1 MQLAVQLEEQL
12 PFERVATNPHP
23 SAFETLV
30 DSAFKSSTGLAH
42 VHMDSTVFPCSDPI
56 CGHIFVPARW
66 AKMRATKQNGDRYYR
81 GRFFVVHIFAQQ
93 AVT

>member
-1 MQLAVQLEEQL
+1 MQPQEQL
-12 PFERVATNPHP
+12 PFERVAATTHP

-42 VHMDSTVFPCSDPI
+42 VHMDSTLSLAVTQSAVTFLC
-56 CGHIFVPARW
+56 PAGGPTW
-66 AKMRATKQNGDRYYR
+66 GPQTSDRYYR

-93 AVT
+93 AVA